1 MEKNEPQ
8 IMDNMDQI
16 LEVSYEAEV
25 RDCRIVV
32 NDLEKNL
39 LDTDLA
45 GQSRAKCA
53 KMAAGSTNNLSEVNA
68 NTEMKE
74 FEKKAKIMFEV
85 QSVGTQIDEESRIFF
100 AEGNVNEKR
109 KRRGENSE
117 KKKKNKDEIQSMD
130 QADKLLQMNSPCGDH
145 GRGNDGKS
153 TENYFTAQRSEVSSE
168 KYSSRSDLVKDKEN
182 SSVLCTKEES
192 VVLPDVFEV
201 SCRRVSSELLEER
214 SGGFLRPMEVEAKLL
229 PFEYRHCSNPNQMDV
244 ENPKFEN
251 GLSEVSSELVAD
263 EGKCLVEEMSVLP
276 TCDIACGSCPQIAP
290 VSCIKRKLIVLDVNG
305 LLANIVFP
313 APKDCRGDTHIL
325 GRAVFKRP
333 FCDDFLKFCFENFD
347 VGIWSSRSKK
357 LIDRVVEYLLG
368 NLQDRMMFCWDMSH
382 STQTG
387 FKTLEN
393 CHKPLV
399 FKELRKIWES
409 DDPNLPWKKG
419 YYNESNT
426 LLLDDS
432 PYKALLNPLHTAIF
446 PNSYHYEDKNDTS
459 LGETLMLHIVFS
471 INDHERYI
479 IGDGNIMHASIPS
492 SFIYT
497 SAPALCLFMWGPG
510 GDIRVYLEG
519 LLTSENVQKYVEQH
533 PFGQNAIN
541 ESSLSWGF
549 YSGVLQTLS
558 IRLENNIQSSVP
570 TLSQGS

>member
-1 MEKNEPQ
+1 MDMELLQNPAAPAESSKIISKRKRKQRAKKKAMQRNEPQ

-25 RDCRIVV
+25 RDCRIVI
-32 NDLEKNL
+32 NDLENL

-45 GQSRAKCA
+45 GQSLAECA

-68 NTEMKE
+68 NTEMKK

-85 QSVGTQIDEESRIFF
+85 QSVETKVDKESRKIFV
-100 AEGNVNEKR
+100 EGNVDEKK
-109 KRRGENSE
+109 KRSGENIG
-117 KKKKNKDEIQSMD
+117 KKKKNKDEIQSMGQTD
-130 QADKLLQMNSPCGDH
+130 EMVQMNLPYGDR
-145 GRGNDGKS
+145 GRGKDGKS
-153 TENYFTAQRSEVSSE
+153 TENYFTAQQSEVSSE
-168 KYSSRSDLVKDKEN
+168 KYSSGSDLVKDKEN

-192 VVLPDVFEV
+192 VLLPNVVEV
-201 SCRRVSSELLEER
+201 SCSIASSELLEER
-214 SGGFLRPMEVEAKLL
+214 SGGFLGPMEVEAKLL
-229 PFEYRHCSNPNQMDV
+229 AFECQHSSNPNQMDV

-263 EGKCLVEEMSVLP
+263 EGKCLVEGMSVLP

-393 CHKPLV
+393 YHKPLV
-399 FKELRKIWES
+399 CKELRKIWES

-446 PNSYHYEDKNDTS
+446 PNSYHYEDKNDNS
-459 LGETLMLHIVFS
+459 L
-471 INDHERYI
+471 
-479 IGDGNIMHASIPS
+479 
-492 SFIYT
+492 
-497 SAPALCLFMWGPG
+497 GPG

-519 LLTSENVQKYVEQH
+519 LLASENVQKYVEQH

-558 IRLENNIQSSVP
+558 IRLEDNIQSSVP
-570 TLSQGS
+570 TLS

>member
-1 MEKNEPQ
+1 MQKNEPQ

-25 RDCRIVV
+25 RDCRIVI

-45 GQSRAKCA
+45 GQSLTECA
-53 KMAAGSTNNLSEVNA
+53 NMAAGSTNNLSEVNA
-68 NTEMKE
+68 NTEMKK

-85 QSVGTQIDEESRIFF
+85 QSVETKVDKESRKIFV
-100 AEGNVNEKR
+100 EGNVNEKR
-109 KRRGENSE
+109 KRSGENIG
-117 KKKKNKDEIQSMD
+117 KKKKNKDEILSMD
-130 QADKLLQMNSPCGDH
+130 QTDEMLQMDLPYGDR
-145 GRGNDGKS
+145 GRGKDGKS
-153 TENYFTAQRSEVSSE
+153 TENYFTAQQSEVSSE
-168 KYSSRSDLVKDKEN
+168 KYSSGSDLVKDKED
-182 SSVLCTKEES
+182 SLVLCSKEGS
-192 VVLPDVFEV
+192 VVLQDVDEV
-201 SCRRVSSELLEER
+201 SCSIASSEVLEER
-214 SGGFLRPMEVEAKLL
+214 SGGFLRPMAVEAKLL
-229 PFEYRHCSNPNQMDV
+229 TFECQYSSNPNQMDV
-244 ENPKFEN
+244 ENLKFEN

-263 EGKCLVEEMSVLP
+263 EGKCLVEGRSVLP
-276 TCDIACGSCPQIAP
+276 TCDIDCGSCPQIAP

-393 CHKPLV
+393 YHKPLV
-399 FKELRKIWES
+399 CKELRKIWES

-446 PNSYHYEDKNDTS
+446 PNSYHYEDKNDNS
-459 LGETLMLHIVFS
+459 L
-471 INDHERYI
+471 
-479 IGDGNIMHASIPS
+479 
-492 SFIYT
+492 
-497 SAPALCLFMWGPG
+497 GPG

-558 IRLENNIQSSVP
+558 IRLEDNIQSSVP
-570 TLSQGS
+570 TLS